1 MDLKDAICLNL
12 TLGSSSTSPYCK
24 KKLENDLPVEQGREW
39 FRRDKLAVLTLTL
52 TLTGARCRVQGIWD
66 GSEREREG

>member
-1 MDLKDAICLNL
+1 VDLKEGICLNL

-24 KKLENDLPVEQGREW
+24 KKLENGLPVEQDREC
-39 FRRDKLAVLTLTL
+39 FRRDRLAVLTLTL
-52 TLTGARCRVQGIWD
+52 TGARRRDQGLRE